1 MKFLKNHF
9 QLSLFLL
16 VVIYTVGIATVLL
29 GYADD
34 LMKLTP
40 FNLLFASGILL
51 YNAEGINRRY
61 ISMFAIIA
69 ASGYLIE
76 LIGIITGLIFGEYAY
91 GSGLGLKLFDVP
103 LIIGLNWAILVFA
116 TAALMQQ
123 FLWPA
128 WLKAA
133 MAATLMVAYDFFL
146 EPVAI
151 NFDFWTW
158 AGGSI
163 PIQNYAA
170 WWVIA
175 FLMLL
180 ATFKFVTNLKN
191 RLAGYVIA
199 IQTLFFIILILKQ
212 GLSIG

>member
-1 MKFLKNHF
+1 MKFLKNRF

-16 VVIYTVGIATVLL
+16 VVIYTVGIATVLT

-61 ISMFAIIA
+61 VSMFAIIA

-123 FLWPA
+123 FLWPT

-133 MAATLMVAYDFFL
+133 LAATLMVAYDFFL

>member
-1 MKFLKNHF
+1 MKFITRF

-16 VVIYTVGIATVLL
+16 FAIYAVGVVSVLL

-34 LMKLTP
+34 LMNLTTI
-40 FNLLFASGILL
+40 NLLFASGILL

-61 ISMFAIIA
+61 ISWFAIIA
-69 ASGYLIE
+69 LSGYLIE

-91 GSGLGLKLFDVP
+91 GSGLGPKLFDVP

-116 TAALMQQ
+116 TAALVQH
-123 FLWPA
+123 LSWPS

-133 MAATLMVAYDFFL
+133 VAATLMVAYDIFL

-151 NFDFWTW
+151 HFDFWTW

-170 WWVIA
+170 WWLIA
-175 FLMLL
+175 YLMLL
-180 ATFKFVTNLKN
+180 GTFKFVNNLKN
-191 RLAGYVIA
+191 RLAAYVIA
-199 IQTLFFIILILKQ
+199 IQTLFFIILILNQ
-212 GLSIG
+212 NLSIG